1 MQMQTISVEYS
12 DKLISCQLCNLCSES
27 NGNYIYM
34 NNCNHSFHVLC
45 LINDAYLSAKMLC
58 PCCNLPYND
67 LRLSLAV
74 AYKKQDTQLF
84 LKTLI
89 D

>member
-12 DKLISCQLCNLCSES
+12 DKLISCQLC